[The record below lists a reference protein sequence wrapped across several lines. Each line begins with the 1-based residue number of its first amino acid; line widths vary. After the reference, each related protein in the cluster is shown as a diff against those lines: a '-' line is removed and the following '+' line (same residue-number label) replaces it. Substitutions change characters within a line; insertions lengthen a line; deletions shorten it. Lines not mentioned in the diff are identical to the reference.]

1 MATATGTTLVGRF
14 RAHASGFPRPF
25 WLLTAAWFIYVLG
38 YECGYPFESIYLN
51 EKLGI
56 SVTAIGLI
64 YGFAELG
71 GLPAQIAGGAV
82 ADHLGRRPVL
92 LLGIAATVV
101 LFFGLAFARSIP
113 LVVLLIVLEASFG
126 WSMFQMSSNAIVS
139 DVLPERRRTEG
150 YSITRTAAAGG
161 IVVGPLLGGLLLR
174 HDASY
179 RLTFVAGGAFC
190 AVIFVVVLL
199 KMPETRPVVAATHAR
214 VRDTFAGYLTVL
226 RDRRL
231 LAFAG
236 VTLLPLYCHGQFLMT
251 FPILLKDTVGVSSS
265 TVGLLY
271 SLYALSNML
280 VQYPMGRRLRETDR
294 MKVMAAASTFVGVGL
309 CGAAFAPRG
318 WATAAFVV
326 VVAFGTA
333 LLQPFSV
340 TVVSHLAPVRLRGR
354 YMGAWT
360 LVWTSGIALG
370 PIFGGLAMDRLGGRG
385 AYGIVL
391 AAGLTGAVLYLVLS
405 RRGTVER
412 RLEEEAAAA

>member
-1 MATATGTTLVGRF
+1 MATATGTTLAGRLK
-14 RAHASGFPRPF
+14 AHAAGFPRPF
-25 WLLTAAWFIYVLG
+25 WLLTAGWFIYVLG

-71 GLPAQIAGGAV
+71 GLPAQIAGGAA
-82 ADHLGRRPVL
+82 ADHLGRKPVL
-92 LLGIAATVV
+92 LLGMAATVT
-101 LFFGLAFARSIP
+101 LFVGLAFARSVP
-113 LVVLLIVLEASFG
+113 LVVLLIVFEASCG

-139 DVLPERRRTEG
+139 DALPDERRTEG

-174 HDASY
+174 YDPSY
-179 RLTFVAGGAFC
+179 RLTFVVGGAFC
-190 AVIFVVVLL
+190 ALIFVVMLL
-199 KMPETRPVVAATHAR
+199 RLTESRPAEAAAHAR
-214 VRDTFAGYLTVL
+214 VRDTFAGYVHVL

-236 VTLLPLYCHGQFLMT
+236 ATLLPLYCHGQFLMT

-271 SLYALSNML
+271 SLYALTNML
-280 VQYPMGRRLRETDR
+280 VQYPMGRRLREADR
-294 MKVMAAASTFVGVGL
+294 MKVMAAASTFMGVGL
-309 CGAAFAPRG
+309 SGAAFAPRG
-318 WATAAFVV
+318 VATAAFVAL
-326 VVAFGTA
+326 VAVGTA

-360 LVWTSGIALG
+360 LVWTTGIALG
-370 PIFGGLAMDRLGGRG
+370 PIFGGFAMDRLGGRG
-385 AYGIVL
+385 AFALTLV
-391 AAGLTGAVLYLVLS
+391 AGLSGAALYLLLS
-405 RRGTVER
+405 RRGTLR
-412 RLEEEAAAA
+412 RAPV

>member
-1 MATATGTTLVGRF
+1 M
-14 RAHASGFPRPF
+14 
-25 WLLTAAWFIYVLG
+25 LG

-71 GLPAQIAGGAV
+71 GLPAQVVGGAA

-92 LLGIAATVV
+92 LLGIAATVT
-101 LFFGLAFARSIP
+101 LFVGLAFARSIP
-113 LVVLLIVLEASFG
+113 LVVALIVFEASCG
-126 WSMFQMSSNAIVS
+126 WSMFQMASNAMVS

-174 HDASY
+174 HDSSY
-179 RLTFVAGGAFC
+179 RLTFIVGGAFC
-190 AVIFVVVLL
+190 ALILVIVAVWL
-199 KMPETRPVVAATHAR
+199 PETRPEAAATHAR

-226 RDRRL
+226 RDRRM

-251 FPILLKDTVGVSSS
+251 FPILLKGTVGVSSS

-280 VQYPMGRRLRETDR
+280 VQYPMGRRLREADR
-294 MKVMAAASTFVGVGL
+294 MKVMAAASTFMGIGL

-326 VVAFGTA
+326 IIAFGTA

-340 TVVSHLAPVRLRGR
+340 TVIAHLAPVRLRGR

-385 AYGIVL
+385 AYALVL
-391 AAGLTGAVLYLVLS
+391 IAGLTGAVLYLVLS
-405 RRGTVER
+405 RRRTLER
-412 RLEEEAAAA
+412 EPVAEAEAA